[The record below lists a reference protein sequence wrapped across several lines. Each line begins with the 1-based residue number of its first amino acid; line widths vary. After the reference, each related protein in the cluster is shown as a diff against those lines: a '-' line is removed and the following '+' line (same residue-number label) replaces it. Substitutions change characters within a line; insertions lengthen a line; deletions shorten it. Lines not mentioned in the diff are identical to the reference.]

1 MGWIMASSDLRDKM
15 KLYSSC
21 RNVEN
26 GLKRRDGLVTAN
38 GNAIVG
44 GMICFH
50 SAGLMIR
57 MLSVSLDV
65 LEMAE
70 IMTRVTDT
78 LHQGKL
84 FSPRRHN

>member
-1 MGWIMASSDLRDKM
+1 MASSDLRDKM

-21 RNVEN
+21 IHVEN
-26 GLKRRDGLVTAN
+26 GLRRRDDRVTPS
-38 GNAIVG
+38 GNAIVDDI
-44 GMICFH
+44 ICFH

-78 LHQGKL
+78 LHHGKL
-84 FSPRRHN
+84 FSTRRHN